1 MTLTISRKVSFCA
14 GHRLCGHESR
24 CAMAHGH
31 NYVAYFHARSRQQ
44 GSLDPVGR
52 VIDFGVLKQR
62 LGGWI
67 DEFWDHAFIVWEQD
81 DELRHALESV
91 RGQRIFLLPENPT
104 AENMASYLLNVVGP
118 LVLADTAVELVK
130 VQLWETENCCAE
142 VSAE

>member
-1 MTLTISRKVSFCA
+1 
-14 GHRLCGHESR
+14 
-24 CAMAHGH
+24 MAHGH

-81 DELRHALESV
+81 EELRHALESV